1 MIPLYVACP
10 DCTQLLQR
18 KVDGHVTTLDQ
29 LKEQSSSLYELE
41 SLVAKTNNV
50 SKMVSQVTVRQ
61 VLASEI
67 ILYYNLFLS
76 LAYKGRKNLLNRYI
90 ERSRGLVQLV
100 HINVQRTEPLVPVV
114 CSD

>member
-1 MIPLYVACP
+1 M
-10 DCTQLLQR
+10 
-18 KVDGHVTTLDQ
+18 TTLDQ
-29 LKEQSSSLYELE
+29 LKGQSTSLYELE

-90 ERSRGLVQLV
+90 ERSRGLV
-100 HINVQRTEPLVPVV
+100 
-114 CSD
+114 